1 MPASP
6 YIEADEL
13 GVSEV
18 MSPWEHVV
26 CSGTLYGRW
35 CPSRLDAPYQQ
46 RYKVRTR
53 KTVRFLLWSEND
65 LFLASGA
72 PSREI
77 IQGKSREV
85 FVRVIKLPPFP
96 ESPWG
101 ELRSHLADPSSRPVS
116 LDYLALMSLNFLPSE
131 LECVYS
137 YVQNALEPPLW
148 AQNSIV
154 PDSKPLLQEG
164 RVHRLRKDARLVKG
178 TPYRD
183 FEVAQRFRL
192 IRETLYV
199 NLIRDQQQEPSEV
212 TQLSAVGIPS
222 LLV

>member
-1 MPASP
+1 MSASP

-18 MSPWEHVV
+18 MFPWEHVV
-26 CSGTLYGRW
+26 CPGTLYGRW
-35 CPSRLDAPYQQ
+35 WPSRLDAPYQQ
-46 RYKVRTR
+46 RYKARTR
-53 KTVRFLLWSEND
+53 KTIRFLLWSEND

-96 ESPWG
+96 DSPWG
-101 ELRSHLADPSSRPVS
+101 ELRSHLADPSARPVS

-148 AQNSIV
+148 AQNILV
-154 PDSKPLLQEG
+154 PESEPLLKEG
-164 RVHRLRKDARLVKG
+164 RLQRLRKDAKHVMKG
-178 TPYRD
+178 PPYRD
-183 FEVAQRFRL
+183 FETAQRFRL
-192 IRETLYV
+192 IRETLYRSV
-199 NLIRDQQQEPSEV
+199 IRLEGRV
-212 TQLSAVGIPS
+212 
-222 LLV
+222 